1 MCVSVG
7 GCRRMCVVCGRE
19 RVFVGSL
26 RQSLLHVC
34 SFILCVGVCGCEGV
48 RTSQGCA
55 GGGGWVYFR
64 MSPVPS
70 LLLFHRG
77 RDAFNIHKLSSHCMP
92 EGSHCMPE
100 GSHCSS

>member
-1 MCVSVG
+1 MWEDVCCVWGGESV
-7 GCRRMCVVCGRE
+7 C
-19 RVFVGSL
+19 

-92 EGSHCMPE
+92 EGSHC
-100 GSHCSS
+100 SS

>member
-1 MCVSVG
+1 MWEGVG
-7 GCRRMCVVCGRE
+7 RVCVVCGRMCVVWE
-19 RVFVGSL
+19 DVYCVWEDVC

-64 MSPVPS
+64 MSLVPS

-92 EGSHCMPE
+92 EGSHC
-100 GSHCSS
+100 SS